1 MGKVQPLGDPVTH
14 FWLTRSMARV
24 LGVSLS
30 EAMLDKALSAE
41 DYAAM
46 VTRCRMC
53 PNIAQCQAFLG
64 QKAGA
69 AKAAPDFC
77 CHAEL
82 FETLTARN

>member
-1 MGKVQPLGDPVTH
+1 MGNIQPLGDPVTH

-30 EAMLDKALSAE
+30 EAMLDQALSAE
-41 DYAAM
+41 DYANM

-53 PNIAQCQAFLG
+53 PHTEACQSFLG
-64 QKAGA
+64 QRAGT
-69 AKAAPDFC
+69 AKEAPAFC

-82 FETLTARN
+82 FEKLSAG

>member
-1 MGKVQPLGDPVTH
+1 MTH

-30 EAMLDKALSAE
+30 EAMMDQSLSAE

-53 PNIAQCQAFLG
+53 PHTEACQNFLG
-64 QKAGA
+64 QQAGA
-69 AKAAPDFC
+69 EKSAPEFC

-82 FETLTARN
+82 FERLAAG